1 MKLQDLKSIE
11 LKAIEIPE
19 RISTPDWVDNNIL
32 YNRIFGA
39 FCRINPELS
48 CMEDKRFIKNVFTCI
63 RESGGKDLLTN
74 NSDLVNFVK
83 KDKEIQKWR
92 NWYQTQKD
100 IKVEYRKIHKDEI
113 KKENEERK
121 EKYGFAIVNG
131 IREPLQSWILE
142 PEGIFFGRGDCPY
155 SGMWKKETSI
165 EDVIVNTNSK
175 NLPIVIKD
183 KKEINLKNYK
193 VSWDPTN
200 HTCATYK
207 ILIGVPNKDEN
218 IIKPKHTVYKNIMFG
233 STSSIKKEGQSKKY
247 NAASVL
253 GKSYEKI
260 LKQIEKDFNNNKNL
274 DTVIA
279 VYMLFQKGIR
289 IGQRNP
295 TNNGTK
301 GLLSLEWNKDVKR
314 IDNKIKF
321 DFYGK
326 DSVHDISFIESDFSD
341 QIEKCWSNSIK
352 LNTTKEEIENYI
364 SNIVPELKN
373 IFTPKLCRTAV
384 AAYTMQKALE
394 SVNKKYS
401 LTKDSNDTLKKIA
414 FEEANMEVA
423 KRLNHQKGVNKVAE
437 QKRKE
442 KFKENQLKLKER
454 EIKTKELIKKRQDKI
469 KELQSKNGSKDQI
482 KKLKEM
488 IEKSKMNLNN
498 SKLKE
503 SFKEQ
508 NQNFTSSTSK
518 GAYIDPT
525 IVKEWSELVNLP
537 LEKIYS
543 KTQLEQFKDYFN

>member
-11 LKAIEIPE
+11 LKAFEIPDHIPVPE
-19 RISTPDWVDNNIL
+19 WANPNKISD
-32 YNRIFGA
+32 RIFGA
-39 FCRINPELS
+39 FCRINPELP
-48 CMEDKRFIKNVFTCI
+48 CMEDKRFIKRVFTCI
-63 RESGGKDLLTN
+63 KKAGGKDLLSN
-74 NSDLVNFVK
+74 NEDLVTFVK
-83 KDKEIQKWR
+83 TNKEIQQWR
-92 NWYQTQKD
+92 KWYQIQKD
-100 IKVEYRKIHKDEI
+100 NKAEYRKIHKEEI

-121 EKYGFAIVNG
+121 SKYGTALVNG
-131 IREPLQSWILE
+131 IEEPLQSWLLE

-175 NLPIVIKD
+175 NLPIVIED
-183 KKEINLKNYK
+183 KKETTLKNYQ
-193 VSWDPTN
+193 VNWDPTN

-207 ILIGVPNKDEN
+207 ILIGIPNEEGN
-218 IIKPKHTVYKNIMFG
+218 IVKPKHTVYKNIMFS

-247 NAASVL
+247 NAASIL

-260 LKQIEKDFNNNKNL
+260 LKQLEKDFKDNKNL
-274 DTVIA
+274 NTVTA

-289 IGQRNP
+289 IGQK
-295 TNNGTK
+295 TSTTNGTK

-314 IDNKIKF
+314 VDNKIKF

-326 DSVHDISFIESDFSD
+326 DSVHDISFIETDFSD
-341 QIEKCWSNSIK
+341 QIEKCWSKSIK

-364 SNIVPELKN
+364 SNIVPELKDV
-373 IFTPKLCRTAV
+373 FTPKLCRTAV

-394 SVNKKYS
+394 NVNKKYS

-454 EIKTKELIKKRQDKI
+454 EAKTKELIQKRQEKI
-469 KELQSKNGSKDQI
+469 KELQSKKDSKEQI
-482 KKLKEM
+482 KKLKDM

-525 IVKEWSELVNLP
+525 IVKDWAELINLP